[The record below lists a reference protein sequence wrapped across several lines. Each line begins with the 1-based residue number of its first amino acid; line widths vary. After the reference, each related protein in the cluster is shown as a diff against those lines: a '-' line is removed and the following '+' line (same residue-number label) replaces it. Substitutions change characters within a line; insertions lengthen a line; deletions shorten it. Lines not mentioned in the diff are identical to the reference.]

1 MPTLQILTKNNENT
15 IRKTLESVKD
25 LGFDMLIGDLGSTD
39 KTIKICSEYDA
50 EIVNVM
56 TNEDFSSIRNDLV
69 RDGLNMYLHP
79 WEVLLKGHKKIREL
93 EKSTHFF
100 VVQNGIL
107 TKEIRLWKDKKFE
120 NPIYESITDEDA
132 ECDANIVIIADQ
144 EPDCSIEKIEICKKW
159 LKKKPTSPE
168 PYYYMAFSY
177 LGARR
182 VQEFMSFA
190 SQYLAM
196 DERLSMS
203 SIMIRYNIAKV
214 QLYQGKLEEAAK
226 NILTCVAFH
235 PNFAEFW
242 CLLGDIFYK
251 QGKYEK
257 AKHMYEN
264 AIIIGK
270 RRLNTD
276 KNPIEINKYDKY
288 PKKMIANIDEIR
300 KNTVLIGAK
309 TVF

>member
-1 MPTLQILTKNNENT
+1 LIKNNEKT

-25 LGFDMLIGDLGSTD
+25 LGFDILIGDLGSTD
-39 KTIKICSEYDA
+39 KTSKICSEYGA
-50 EIVNVM
+50 EIVNVKA
-56 TNEDFSSIRNDLV
+56 NEDFSSIRNGLV

-79 WEVLLKGHKKIREL
+79 WEVLLKGHEEIREL
-93 EKSTHFF
+93 KKSTHFF
-100 VVQNGIL
+100 VLQSGIL
-107 TKEIRLWKDKKFE
+107 TKEIRFWVGKKFE

-132 ECDANIVIIADQ
+132 ECNPNIVIIADQ
-144 EPDCSIEKIEICKKW
+144 EPDCSIEKIEICKGW

-177 LGARR
+177 LGAMK

-190 SQYLAM
+190 LQYLAM

-203 SIMIRYNIAKV
+203 SIMVRYNMAKV

-226 NILTCVAFH
+226 NILTCIAFY

-242 CLLGDIFYK
+242 CLLGDMFYK
-251 QGKYEK
+251 QVKYEK

-276 KNPIEINKYDKY
+276 NNPVEINKYYKY

-300 KNTVLIGAK
+300 KKTVFIGAK
-309 TVF
+309 TVS